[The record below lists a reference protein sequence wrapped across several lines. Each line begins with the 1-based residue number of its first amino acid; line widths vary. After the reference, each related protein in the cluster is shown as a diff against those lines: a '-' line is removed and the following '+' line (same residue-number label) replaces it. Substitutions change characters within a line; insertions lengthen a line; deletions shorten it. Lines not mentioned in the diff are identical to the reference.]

1 MAIIHRVRKSGPVS
15 SDEAVEELK
24 SFAQDDTMEIKL
36 LLNRVERDAGSIAD
50 TMKKIHGGKWTVS
63 VNHENCF
70 VIVSQDFS

>member
-1 MAIIHRVRKSGPVS
+1 VAIIHRVRKSGPAS
-15 SDEAVEELK
+15 SEEVVEELR
-24 SFAQDDTMEIKL
+24 SFAQDDNMEIKL